1 MSNRQTAASI
11 DSQRAPRSM
20 DSPLFHGLLIIV
32 CISIVLAPT
41 LDGFWGRDDFGCLA
55 TVRMIGSPWILFT
68 QDHYPVAH
76 SVFRPMGYFV
86 MWLCVKL
93 FGVSYAPHAAFDLAL
108 HVGVS
113 LALWRLLARNGVPYA
128 VSTLCVL
135 VFALHPTV
143 AGPVLW
149 WSAKFDLLATL
160 FTLVSLNAAFHF
172 RDQPTPTALVATLL
186 AGLAAM
192 LSKEIGMIA
201 VVGATLIWLHW
212 LVRVPSNRRAAI
224 SAIALSWLSALVYM
238 TWRWLVLGS
247 LSSGITGS
255 IPLHEAFVRGVSNWF
270 TQAMG
275 YFTFIPRL
283 GTVEIAI
290 LITCA
295 VVLLAAFVGGSLSS
309 TRKDQ
314 ARFNGSLI
322 LAGLCLIVC
331 PIIVQAPIAAFATP
345 LNDGFSAIEAGMQ
358 SRLYYLEIAGAAM
371 IAAAL
376 LTPLW
381 RTQEKI
387 RYVFATA
394 LTIIIP
400 TVAWATH
407 SDASA
412 YSKRSV
418 EISAVARSAVA
429 AIQPLPLS
437 SSPCHIVFL
446 GYAPPPEWSIVVSMD
461 SIVKALAPNIET
473 IGHCWIHS
481 DVRTSFHLQAAP
493 TGFDD
498 AAPFAPAVIDGRVA
512 AWHKAG
518 KLVFAYLSKLNDSAL
533 RGNPGATF
541 FMYRNDAFV
550 DVTRDVAAGQFSFEL
565 K

>member
-1 MSNRQTAASI
+1 MSNRHTAASS
-11 DSQRAPRSM
+11 DSQRAFRWM
-20 DSPLFHGLLIIV
+20 ESPLFHGAIIAV

-108 HVGVS
+108 HIGVS
-113 LALWRLLARNGVPYA
+113 LAMWRLLTRNDVPYA
-128 VSTLCVL
+128 LSTFCALI
-135 VFALHPTV
+135 FALHPTV

-160 FTLVSLNAAFHF
+160 FTLVSLNAAFRF
-172 RDQPTPTALVATLL
+172 RDRQTLSALAATLS

-212 LVRVPSNRRAAI
+212 LVRVPQYRRAAL
-224 SAIALSWLSALVYM
+224 SAISLSLLSALVYM
-238 TWRWLVLGS
+238 TWRWMVLGS
-247 LSSGITGS
+247 FSSGITGS
-255 IPLHEAFVRGVSNWF
+255 VPLHEAFARGISNWA
-270 TQAMG
+270 TQAVG
-275 YFTFIPRL
+275 YFTFLPRL
-283 GTVEIAI
+283 GSFESVTLI
-290 LITCA
+290 LSG
-295 VVLLAAFVGGSLSS
+295 VVLLS
-309 TRKDQ
+309 TFIAGVATSAKKD
-314 ARFNGSLI
+314 RPHFNSTLI
-322 LAGLCLIVC
+322 LVGLCLIVC

-358 SRLYYLEIAGAAM
+358 SRLYYLEIAGATM

-376 LTPLW
+376 LEPFW
-381 RTQEKI
+381 RSQEKI
-387 RYVFATA
+387 KYAFAAA
-394 LTIIIP
+394 LTIVVP
-400 TVAWATH
+400 TIAWASH
-407 SDASA
+407 EDATE
-412 YSKRSV
+412 YSKRSI

-429 AIQPLPLS
+429 AIEPLPLS

-461 SIVKALAPNIET
+461 SIVKALVPDIKKVK
-473 IGHCWIHS
+473 HCWIHS

-493 TGFDD
+493 TVYED
-498 AAPFAPAVIDGRVA
+498 AAPFTPAVIDGRVA
-512 AWHKAG
+512 PWHPAG

-533 RGNPGATF
+533 RGNPNATF
-541 FMYRNDAFV
+541 FMYRNNAFQN
-550 DVTRDVAAGQFSFEL
+550 VTQDVAAGEFSFEL

>member
-1 MSNRQTAASI
+1 MLNRQTAASI
-11 DSQRAPRSM
+11 DSQRVLRWM
-20 DSPLFHGLLIIV
+20 NSPLFHGALIAV
-32 CISIVLAPT
+32 CIAVVLAPT

-93 FGVSYAPHAAFDLAL
+93 FGISYAPHAAFDLAL

-113 LALWRLLARNGVPYA
+113 LALWRLLTRNDVPH
-128 VSTLCVL
+128 VLSTFCALI
-135 VFALHPTV
+135 FALHPTV

-160 FTLVSLNAAFHF
+160 FTLVSLNAAFQF
-172 RDQPTPTALVATLL
+172 RDRQTLSALVATLS

-212 LVRVPSNRRAAI
+212 LIRVPQYRRAAL

-247 LSSGITGS
+247 FSSGITGS
-255 IPLHEAFVRGVSNWF
+255 VPLHDAFVRGLTNWL
-270 TQAMG
+270 TQAAG
-275 YFTFIPRL
+275 YFTFLPRL
-283 GTVEIAI
+283 ESAESVI
-290 LITCA
+290 LVLCGG
-295 VVLLAAFVGGSLSS
+295 VLLTAFVVGLVASAN
-309 TRKDQ
+309 KDRP
-314 ARFNGSLI
+314 RFKGVLI
-322 LAGLCLIVC
+322 LLGLCLIIC
-331 PIIVQAPIAAFATP
+331 PIIVQAPIAAFASP

-358 SRLYYLEIAGAAM
+358 SRLYYLEIAGATI

-376 LTPLW
+376 LEPFW
-381 RTQEKI
+381 RVQEKI
-387 RYVFATA
+387 RYAFAAA
-394 LTIIIP
+394 LTIIVP
-400 TVAWATH
+400 TVAWASH
-407 SDASA
+407 EDATA

-429 AIQPLPLS
+429 AIQPLQLPPS
-437 SSPCHIVFL
+437 QCHIVFL

-461 SIVKALAPNIET
+461 SIVKALVPDIKKVK
-473 IGHCWIHS
+473 HCWIHS

-493 TGFDD
+493 TAYED
-498 AAPFAPAVIDGRVA
+498 AAPFTPAVIDGRVA
-512 AWHKAG
+512 PWHRAG

-533 RGNPGATF
+533 RGNPNATF
-541 FMYRNDAFV
+541 FMYRTDAFK
-550 DVTRDVAAGQFSFEL
+550 DVTHDVAAGEFSFEL